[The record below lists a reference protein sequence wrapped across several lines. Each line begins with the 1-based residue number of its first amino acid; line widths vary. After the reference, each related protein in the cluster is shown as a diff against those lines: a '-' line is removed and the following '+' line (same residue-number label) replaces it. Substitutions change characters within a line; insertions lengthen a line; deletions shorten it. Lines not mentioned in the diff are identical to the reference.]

1 MNRPIAFLLALL
13 LAPVAWLLL
22 RGGAASIGTPP
33 AGEQSPDGHELG
45 EITTWSADLERG
57 AVVRY
62 QHRICDQ
69 ERAALRQRIGTEPAD
84 VYPVGELRTFGPFPQ
99 EIAERYVRHF
109 HACGLDQIASAE
121 KAKVDDIAGAKQ
133 QAQDLLDGLKADL
146 AARAILE
153 GHYWTIT
160 ANDQPRLPD
169 GWTYYAAMTDQK
181 GPGGEHLEIF
191 VPLDLHAAELRTAW
205 SALVSLENEL
215 RREHAEE
222 FNRMTWD
229 ERNAIVQSA
238 ERAAHGEKPEHALPS
253 YYYRLEIERRTLLAS
268 PRLQAD

>member
-1 MNRPIAFLLALL
+1 MIRPIALLLALL
-13 LAPVAWLLL
+13 LASAAWLLS
-22 RGGAASIGTPP
+22 RGGAASIAVPP
-33 AGEQSPDGHELG
+33 AGEQSPNGHELR
-45 EITTWSADLERG
+45 EITAWSADLERG

-84 VYPVGELRTFGPFPQ
+84 VYPAGELRTFGPLPRD
-99 EIAERYVRHF
+99 IAERYVRHF
-109 HACGLDQIASAE
+109 HASSLDQIGSAE

-181 GPGGEHLEIF
+181 GPAGERYP
-191 VPLDLHAAELRTAW
+191 VTVR
-205 SALVSLENEL
+205 
-215 RREHAEE
+215 
-222 FNRMTWD
+222 
-229 ERNAIVQSA
+229 
-238 ERAAHGEKPEHALPS
+238 
-253 YYYRLEIERRTLLAS
+253 
-268 PRLQAD
+268 